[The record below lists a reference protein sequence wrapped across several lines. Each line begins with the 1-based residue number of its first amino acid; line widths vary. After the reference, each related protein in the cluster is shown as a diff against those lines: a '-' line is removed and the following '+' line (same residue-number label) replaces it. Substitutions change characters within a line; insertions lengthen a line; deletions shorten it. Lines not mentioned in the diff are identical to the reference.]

1 MRLGW
6 YGETDRVNVA
16 NKRLPFVDCL
26 NFILPT
32 GFVRARVID
41 IADADELRTAFIGER
56 RMNARM
62 LLSQVSD
69 TNDRGSKH
77 KRDQRPEIRS
87 RRSYSMF

>member
-16 NKRLPFVDCL
+16 DKRLPFVDCL
-26 NFILPT
+26 NFILLT

-41 IADADELRTAFIGER
+41 IADTDELRTAFIGER

-69 TNDRGSKH
+69 TNDCGS
-77 KRDQRPEIRS
+77 
-87 RRSYSMF
+87 